1 MEENDKTMK
10 IEYQDIHVR
19 LGGKEILKGVS
30 LENREGSLTG
40 IIGPNGCGKSTLIK
54 TTFGMCTPS
63 AGTILVDGKPV
74 SSYKPRQLAS
84 MIGYVGQEMAGV
96 FDFTV
101 QEVVAMGLY
110 ARADHSRPEK
120 EVMEQAMEE
129 LGILHLKD
137 RSILSLSGGE
147 RKMAY
152 IARAVV
158 QGADTLILDEP
169 TNHLDIRHQLF
180 LLEYLKAC
188 KKTVLI
194 VIHDLRLASH
204 YCDYIFL
211 MNGGK
216 VMAQGTPM
224 EALNRQTVRQV
235 FSIEG
240 EACESRNGEKD
251 FAMFL

>member
-1 MEENDKTMK
+1 MK
-10 IEYQDIHVR
+10 IQYQDIHVR
-19 LGGKEILKGVS
+19 LGGKEILKGVD
-30 LENREGSLTG
+30 LENREGCLTG

-54 TTFGMCTPS
+54 TTFGITTPS
-63 AGTILVDGKPV
+63 QGEILVDGKPV
-74 SSYKPRQLAS
+74 SSYKPKQLAS
-84 MIGYVGQEMAGV
+84 MISYVGQDMASV

-110 ARADHSRPEK
+110 ARADRSRPDR

-129 LGILHLKD
+129 LGILHLRD

-147 RKMAY
+147 RKMAF

-180 LLEYLKAC
+180 LLDYLKAC

-194 VIHDLRLASH
+194 VIHDLRLATH

-211 MNGGK
+211 MNEGK
-216 VMAQGTPM
+216 VIAQGTPI
-224 EALNRQTVRQV
+224 EALDRPRVKQV
-235 FSIEG
+235 FDIEG
-240 EACESRNGEKD
+240 EAYQSENGEKD

>member
-1 MEENDKTMK
+1 MK
-10 IEYQDIHVR
+10 IQYQDIHVR
-19 LGGKEILKGVS
+19 LGGKEILRGVD
-30 LENREGSLTG
+30 LENREGCLTG

-54 TTFGMCTPS
+54 TTFGITTPS
-63 AGTILVDGKPV
+63 QGEILVDGKPV

-84 MIGYVGQEMAGV
+84 MIGYVGQDMASV

-101 QEVVAMGLY
+101 QEVVTMGLY
-110 ARADHSRPEK
+110 ARADHSCPDR

-129 LGILHLKD
+129 LGILHLRD

-147 RKMAY
+147 RKMAF

-180 LLEYLKAC
+180 LLDYLKAC

-194 VIHDLRLASH
+194 VIHDLRLATH

-211 MNGGK
+211 MNEGK
-216 VMAQGTPM
+216 VIAQGTPI
-224 EALNRQTVRQV
+224 EALSRPRVKQV
-235 FSIEG
+235 FDIEG
-240 EACESRNGEKD
+240 EAYQSENGEKD

>member
-1 MEENDKTMK
+1 MK
-10 IEYQDIHVR
+10 IQYQDIHVR

-30 LENREGSLTG
+30 LENREGCLTG

-54 TTFGMCTPS
+54 TTFGICTPS
-63 AGTILVDGKPV
+63 QGEILVDGKSV
-74 SSYKPRQLAS
+74 SSYKPKQLAS
-84 MIGYVGQEMAGV
+84 MIGYVGQDAASV

-101 QEVVAMGLY
+101 HEVVAMGLY

-129 LGILHLKD
+129 LGILHLRD

-147 RKMAY
+147 RKMAF

-180 LLEYLKAC
+180 LLDYLKAS

-194 VIHDLRLASH
+194 VIHDLRLAAH
-204 YCDYIFL
+204 YCDHVFL
-211 MNGGK
+211 MNEGR
-216 VMAQGTPM
+216 VIAQGTPM
-224 EALNRQTVRQV
+224 EALSRLKVRQV
-235 FSIEG
+235 FAIEG
-240 EACESRNGEKD
+240 EAYQSENGGKD

>member
-1 MEENDKTMK
+1 MK
-10 IEYQDIHVR
+10 IQYQDIHVR
-19 LGGKEILKGVS
+19 LGGKEILKGVD
-30 LENREGSLTG
+30 LENREGCLTG

-54 TTFGMCTPS
+54 TTFGITTPS
-63 AGTILVDGKPV
+63 QGEILVDGKPV
-74 SSYKPRQLAS
+74 SSYKPKQLAS
-84 MIGYVGQEMAGV
+84 MIGYVGQDMASV

-110 ARADHSRPEK
+110 ARADHSRPDR
-120 EVMEQAMEE
+120 EVMELAMEE
-129 LGILHLKD
+129 LGILHLRD

-147 RKMAY
+147 RKMAF
-152 IARAVV
+152 IARVVV

-180 LLEYLKAC
+180 LLDYLKAC

-194 VIHDLRLASH
+194 VIHDLRLATH

-211 MNGGK
+211 MNEGK
-216 VMAQGTPM
+216 VIAQGTPI
-224 EALNRQTVRQV
+224 EALNRPRVKQV
-235 FSIEG
+235 FDIEG
-240 EACESRNGEKD
+240 EAYQNENGEKD

>member
-1 MEENDKTMK
+1 MK
-10 IEYQDIHVR
+10 IQYQDIHVR
-19 LGGKEILKGVS
+19 LGGKEILKGVD
-30 LENREGSLTG
+30 LENREGCLTG

-54 TTFGMCTPS
+54 TTFGITTPS
-63 AGTILVDGKPV
+63 QGEILVDGKPV
-74 SSYKPRQLAS
+74 SSYKPKQLAS
-84 MIGYVGQEMAGV
+84 MIGYVGQDMASV

-110 ARADHSRPEK
+110 ARADHSRPDR
-120 EVMEQAMEE
+120 EVMELAMEE
-129 LGILHLKD
+129 LGILHLRD

-147 RKMAY
+147 RKMAF

-180 LLEYLKAC
+180 LLDYLKAC

-194 VIHDLRLASH
+194 VIHDLRLATH

-211 MNGGK
+211 MNEGK
-216 VMAQGTPM
+216 VVRGQPI
-224 EALNRQTVRQV
+224 EALNRPRVKQV
-235 FSIEG
+235 FDIEG
-240 EACESRNGEKD
+240 EAYQNENGEKD

>member
-1 MEENDKTMK
+1 
-10 IEYQDIHVR
+10 
-19 LGGKEILKGVS
+19 
-30 LENREGSLTG
+30 
-40 IIGPNGCGKSTLIK
+40 
-54 TTFGMCTPS
+54 
-63 AGTILVDGKPV
+63 
-74 SSYKPRQLAS
+74 
-84 MIGYVGQEMAGV
+84 MIGYVGQDMASV

-110 ARADHSRPEK
+110 ARADHSRPDR
-120 EVMEQAMEE
+120 EVMELAMEE
-129 LGILHLKD
+129 LGILHLRD

-147 RKMAY
+147 RKMAF

-180 LLEYLKAC
+180 LLDYLKAC

-194 VIHDLRLASH
+194 VIHDLRLATH

-211 MNGGK
+211 MNEGK
-216 VMAQGTPM
+216 VIAQGTPI
-224 EALNRQTVRQV
+224 EALNRPRVKQV
-235 FSIEG
+235 FDIEG
-240 EACESRNGEKD
+240 EAYQNENGEKD